1 MAWDDDKQVA
11 PGTEEGELT
20 PEEWNEHVAD
30 QKGHSGRH
38 ENGGTDELDVSGLSG
53 VLADAQTPQ
62 TDAVQDIVGAL
73 IQANGNISVTY
84 DDENE
89 VLTIDTSALNT
100 EEVEDAVAELVTA
113 GNAVT
118 VNYDD
123 DAGTLSIGVDESAL
137 SFYDGTNLTAPV
149 DNQSVDT
156 EGLTIDDT
164 YFWASEFDGAD
175 ADSRL
180 SNALTEVPEG
190 STIFLENAEYLSNRT
205 IEKRLSLTGT
215 GRVDGDGTTIA
226 AEWTLDEIVS
236 IHRVADLRDDD
247 GTAKIIINRQRCEI
261 HSVYGT
267 DEIVVQADDA
277 IITNIFRADITFEDG
292 TSDGIVDSCTGSSIV
307 DNGSNTVGDIA

>member
-1 MAWDDDKQVA
+1 MSLDQTQNFVRATIASAVDSADTTIDVTDSNQLPDPADGEYNLILWDVDTYPR
-11 PGTEEGELT
+11 PGQDPNVEVVRATALDES
-20 PEEWNEHVAD
+20 A
-30 QKGHSGRH
+30 
-38 ENGGTDELDVSGLSG
+38 DELSVDRGQENTAAADHPETAVLQLSPTAKMF
-53 VLADAQTPQ
+53 AD
-62 TDAVQDIVGAL
+62 
-73 IQANGNISVTY
+73 
-84 DDENE
+84 
-89 VLTIDTSALNT
+89 IDSKTSALS
-100 EEVEDAVAELVTA
+100 EDGQSFA
-113 GNAVT
+113 G
-118 VNYDD
+118 
-123 DAGTLSIGVDESAL
+123 E
-137 SFYDGTNLTAPV
+137 
-149 DNQSVDT
+149 SVDV

-190 STIFLENAEYLSNRT
+190 STIFLENAKYLSNRT

-236 IHRVADLRDDD
+236 IHRVAELRDDN

-307 DNGSNTVGDIA
+307 DNGSNTVGDVA